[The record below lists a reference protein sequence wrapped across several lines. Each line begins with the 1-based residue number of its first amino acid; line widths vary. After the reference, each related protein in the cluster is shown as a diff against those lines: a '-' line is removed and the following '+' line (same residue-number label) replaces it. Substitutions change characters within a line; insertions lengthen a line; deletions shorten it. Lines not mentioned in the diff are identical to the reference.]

1 MGIVK
6 TTICC
11 GLRVEKEMARWQFGR
26 MFHDALKDTPS
37 WDTSSREYTINE
49 LIIIYRIVFYLPR

>member
-1 MGIVK
+1 MLK
-6 TTICC
+6 TTIYC
-11 GLRVEKEMARWQFGR
+11 GLMVKKEMARLQFGR
-26 MFHDALKDTPS
+26 MIHGILKDTPY